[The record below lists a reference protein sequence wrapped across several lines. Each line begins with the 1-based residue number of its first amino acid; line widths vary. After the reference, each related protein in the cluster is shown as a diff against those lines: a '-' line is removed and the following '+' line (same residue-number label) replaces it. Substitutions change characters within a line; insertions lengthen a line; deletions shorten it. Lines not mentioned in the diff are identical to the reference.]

1 MRKYEGT
8 TRLQGIGIVEGIKA
22 KNLRV
27 GDRRVWNFGKSSEIV
42 RIEPSKTGKT
52 LKVTTLWFNDCAR
65 LENGEW
71 VGEWQEDTRT
81 LKADTIVVVK
91 ELNPVEEVKVEE
103 TNEVEEIMVEAKEV
117 IEGLKDMDV
126 AEAVKVVDET
136 LDKIDVIINTIE
148 EDEKRWELRDM
159 ENHLKWVYGSLEEMA
174 AAEET
179 EEKEEVERK
188 AAPQIIEGATVYNL
202 DLSIEKKFKAVYNM
216 ELRKGDEITITF
228 NDGQVETVEVE
239 VVGFKRH
246 KTGSGRTIDRF
257 YIEDSIGYCWNVY
270 TATTI
275 RVDHR
280 NPKGQE
286 VFTFE
291 QLKSTMEL
299 LLEKEKVTK

>member
-1 MRKYEGT
+1 MRNYEGT

-22 KNLRV
+22 KNLQV
-27 GDRRVWNFGKSSEIV
+27 GDVLVWNNGGTSIVKEITF
-42 RIEPSKTGKT
+42 SKTGKT
-52 LKVTTLWFNDCAR
+52 LTIIEECKGQDYTRR
-65 LENGEW
+65 LGAE
-71 VGEWQEDTRT
+71 R
-81 LKADTIVVVK
+81 IVVVK
-91 ELNPVEEVKVEE
+91 ELNPVEEVKAEE

-136 LDKIDVIINTIE
+136 LNKIDAIINTIE

-239 VVGFKRH
+239 AVGFKRH

-299 LLEKEKVTK
+299 LLEKEKATK

>member
-1 MRKYEGT
+1 MRNYEGT

-22 KNLRV
+22 KNLQV
-27 GDRRVWNFGKSSEIV
+27 GDVLVWNNGGTSIVKEITF
-42 RIEPSKTGKT
+42 SKTGKT
-52 LKVTTLWFNDCAR
+52 LTIIEECKGQDYTRR
-65 LENGEW
+65 LGAE
-71 VGEWQEDTRT
+71 R
-81 LKADTIVVVK
+81 IVVVK
-91 ELNPVEEVKVEE
+91 ELNPVEEVKAEE

-126 AEAVKVVDET
+126 VEAVKVVDET
-136 LDKIDVIINTIE
+136 LNKIDAIINTIE

-239 VVGFKRH
+239 AVGFKRH

-299 LLEKEKVTK
+299 LLEKEKATK

>member
-1 MRKYEGT
+1 MRNYEGT

-22 KNLRV
+22 KNLQV
-27 GDRRVWNFGKSSEIV
+27 GDVLVWNNGGTSIVKEITF
-42 RIEPSKTGKT
+42 SKTGKT
-52 LKVTTLWFNDCAR
+52 LTIIEECKGQDYTRR
-65 LENGEW
+65 LGAE
-71 VGEWQEDTRT
+71 R
-81 LKADTIVVVK
+81 IVVVK
-91 ELNPVEEVKVEE
+91 ELNPVEEVKAEE

-126 AEAVKVVDET
+126 VEAVKVVDET
-136 LDKIDVIINTIE
+136 LNKIDAIINTIE

-174 AAEET
+174 AAEEK

-239 VVGFKRH
+239 AVGFKRH

-299 LLEKEKVTK
+299 LLEKEKATK

>member
-1 MRKYEGT
+1 MRNYEGT

-22 KNLRV
+22 KNLQV
-27 GDRRVWNFGKSSEIV
+27 GDVLVWNNGGTSIVKEITF
-42 RIEPSKTGKT
+42 SKTGKT
-52 LKVTTLWFNDCAR
+52 LTIIEECKGQDYTRR
-65 LENGEW
+65 LGAE
-71 VGEWQEDTRT
+71 R
-81 LKADTIVVVK
+81 IVVVK
-91 ELNPVEEVKVEE
+91 ELNPVEEVKAEE

-136 LDKIDVIINTIE
+136 LNKIDAIINTIE

-159 ENHLKWVYGSLEEMA
+159 ENHLKWVYSSLEEMA
-174 AAEET
+174 AAEER

-239 VVGFKRH
+239 AVGFKRH

>member
-1 MRKYEGT
+1 MRNYEGT

-22 KNLRV
+22 KNLQV
-27 GDRRVWNFGKSSEIV
+27 GDVLVWNNGGTSIVKEITF
-42 RIEPSKTGKT
+42 SKTGKT
-52 LKVTTLWFNDCAR
+52 LTIIEECKGQDYTRR
-65 LENGEW
+65 LGAE
-71 VGEWQEDTRT
+71 R
-81 LKADTIVVVK
+81 IVVVK
-91 ELNPVEEVKVEE
+91 ELNPVEEVKAEE

-126 AEAVKVVDET
+126 VEAVKVVDET
-136 LDKIDVIINTIE
+136 LNKIDAIINTIE

-216 ELRKGDEITITF
+216 KLRKGDEITITF

-239 VVGFKRH
+239 AVGFKRH

-299 LLEKEKVTK
+299 LLEKEKATK

>member
-1 MRKYEGT
+1 MRNYEGT

-22 KNLRV
+22 KNLQV
-27 GDRRVWNFGKSSEIV
+27 GDVLVWNNGGTSIVKEITF
-42 RIEPSKTGKT
+42 SKTGKT
-52 LKVTTLWFNDCAR
+52 LTIIEECKGQDYTRR
-65 LENGEW
+65 LGAE
-71 VGEWQEDTRT
+71 R
-81 LKADTIVVVK
+81 IVVVK
-91 ELNPVEEVKVEE
+91 ELNPVEEVKAEE

-126 AEAVKVVDET
+126 VEAVKVVDET
-136 LDKIDVIINTIE
+136 LNKIDARINTIE

-216 ELRKGDEITITF
+216 KLRKGDEITITF

-239 VVGFKRH
+239 AVGFKRH

-299 LLEKEKVTK
+299 LLEKEKATK